1 MKTKPIPAIVML
13 VAGLVV
19 CIAGMAGH
27 METGRFVKM
36 LLVVLIV
43 FYIIGGIVKLL
54 IDKNF
59 KDMEEETTDGE
70 ETPAEAEEKEEPE
83 QESDEQD
90 IIFKSHFLTY
100 THNRNNL
107 TTKVNYTFKICLYF
121 WNSCNF
127 LHADNVINIA
137 DINSI
142 LLTAHHNN
150 DILFG
155 FFFRCFKII
164 ICHAKYPPLH

>member
-1 MKTKPIPAIVML
+1 MHYENKADTSDRYACGRFC
-13 VAGLVV
+13 GLH
-19 CIAGMAGH
+19 CRMAGH

-83 QESDEQD
+83 QRAMSRM
-90 IIFKSHFLTY
+90 
-100 THNRNNL
+100 RNN
-107 TTKVNYTFKICLYF
+107 
-121 WNSCNF
+121 
-127 LHADNVINIA
+127 
-137 DINSI
+137 
-142 LLTAHHNN
+142 
-150 DILFG
+150 
-155 FFFRCFKII
+155 
-164 ICHAKYPPLH
+164 

>member
-1 MKTKPIPAIVML
+1 MKTKPIPAIVLL
-13 VAGLVV
+13 VAGLVG

-70 ETPAEAEEKEEPE
+70 ETPEEPE

-90 IIFKSHFLTY
+90 EK
-100 THNRNNL
+100 
-107 TTKVNYTFKICLYF
+107 
-121 WNSCNF
+121 
-127 LHADNVINIA
+127 
-137 DINSI
+137 
-142 LLTAHHNN
+142 
-150 DILFG
+150 
-155 FFFRCFKII
+155 
-164 ICHAKYPPLH
+164 

>member
-1 MKTKPIPAIVML
+1 MHYENKADTSDRYACGRTC
-13 VAGLVV
+13 GLH
-19 CIAGMAGH
+19 CRNGGTYGNRQIC
-27 METGRFVKM
+27 KM

-90 IIFKSHFLTY
+90 EK
-100 THNRNNL
+100 
-107 TTKVNYTFKICLYF
+107 
-121 WNSCNF
+121 
-127 LHADNVINIA
+127 
-137 DINSI
+137 
-142 LLTAHHNN
+142 
-150 DILFG
+150 
-155 FFFRCFKII
+155 
-164 ICHAKYPPLH
+164 

>member
-1 MKTKPIPAIVML
+1 MHYENKADTSDRYA
-13 VAGLVV
+13 
-19 CIAGMAGH
+19 C
-27 METGRFVKM
+27 GRFVKM

-90 IIFKSHFLTY
+90 EK
-100 THNRNNL
+100 
-107 TTKVNYTFKICLYF
+107 
-121 WNSCNF
+121 
-127 LHADNVINIA
+127 
-137 DINSI
+137 
-142 LLTAHHNN
+142 
-150 DILFG
+150 
-155 FFFRCFKII
+155 
-164 ICHAKYPPLH
+164 

>member
-13 VAGLVV
+13 VVGIVV
-19 CIAGMAGH
+19 SIAGMAGH
-27 METGRFVKM
+27 METGRFVTM

-90 IIFKSHFLTY
+90 EK
-100 THNRNNL
+100 
-107 TTKVNYTFKICLYF
+107 
-121 WNSCNF
+121 
-127 LHADNVINIA
+127 
-137 DINSI
+137 
-142 LLTAHHNN
+142 
-150 DILFG
+150 
-155 FFFRCFKII
+155 
-164 ICHAKYPPLH
+164 

>member
-1 MKTKPIPAIVML
+1 MKTKTIPEIVML
-13 VAGLVV
+13 VAGHVI
-19 CIAGMAGH
+19 CIARIAGN
-27 METGRFVKM
+27 MENSRFLKM

-90 IIFKSHFLTY
+90 EK
-100 THNRNNL
+100 
-107 TTKVNYTFKICLYF
+107 
-121 WNSCNF
+121 
-127 LHADNVINIA
+127 
-137 DINSI
+137 
-142 LLTAHHNN
+142 
-150 DILFG
+150 
-155 FFFRCFKII
+155 
-164 ICHAKYPPLH
+164 

>member
-19 CIAGMAGH
+19 CIAGMAG
-27 METGRFVKM
+27 FVKM

-90 IIFKSHFLTY
+90 EK
-100 THNRNNL
+100 
-107 TTKVNYTFKICLYF
+107 
-121 WNSCNF
+121 
-127 LHADNVINIA
+127 
-137 DINSI
+137 
-142 LLTAHHNN
+142 
-150 DILFG
+150 
-155 FFFRCFKII
+155 
-164 ICHAKYPPLH
+164 

>member
-1 MKTKPIPAIVML
+1 MHYENKADTSDRYACGRTC
-13 VAGLVV
+13 GLHS
-19 CIAGMAGH
+19 GRAGH

-70 ETPAEAEEKEEPE
+70 ETPTEAEEKEEPE

-90 IIFKSHFLTY
+90 EK
-100 THNRNNL
+100 
-107 TTKVNYTFKICLYF
+107 
-121 WNSCNF
+121 
-127 LHADNVINIA
+127 
-137 DINSI
+137 
-142 LLTAHHNN
+142 
-150 DILFG
+150 
-155 FFFRCFKII
+155 
-164 ICHAKYPPLH
+164 

>member
-27 METGRFVKM
+27 METGRFVKISAAS
-36 LLVVLIV
+36 LKESHPHD
-43 FYIIGGIVKLL
+43 IGGIVKLL

-90 IIFKSHFLTY
+90 EK
-100 THNRNNL
+100 
-107 TTKVNYTFKICLYF
+107 
-121 WNSCNF
+121 
-127 LHADNVINIA
+127 
-137 DINSI
+137 
-142 LLTAHHNN
+142 
-150 DILFG
+150 
-155 FFFRCFKII
+155 
-164 ICHAKYPPLH
+164 

>member
-59 KDMEEETTDGE
+59 
-70 ETPAEAEEKEEPE
+70 TPAEAEEKEEPE

-90 IIFKSHFLTY
+90 EK
-100 THNRNNL
+100 
-107 TTKVNYTFKICLYF
+107 
-121 WNSCNF
+121 
-127 LHADNVINIA
+127 
-137 DINSI
+137 
-142 LLTAHHNN
+142 
-150 DILFG
+150 
-155 FFFRCFKII
+155 
-164 ICHAKYPPLH
+164 

>member
-59 KDMEEETTDGE
+59 KDMEEETTMRKFFSRYRCSGRGRRERRARAGE
-70 ETPAEAEEKEEPE
+70 
-83 QESDEQD
+83 
-90 IIFKSHFLTY
+90 
-100 THNRNNL
+100 R
-107 TTKVNYTFKICLYF
+107 
-121 WNSCNF
+121 
-127 LHADNVINIA
+127 
-137 DINSI
+137 
-142 LLTAHHNN
+142 
-150 DILFG
+150 
-155 FFFRCFKII
+155 
-164 ICHAKYPPLH
+164 

>member
-13 VAGLVV
+13 VAGLVA

-36 LLVVLIV
+36 LLVVL
-43 FYIIGGIVKLL
+43 IVKLL

-70 ETPAEAEEKEEPE
+70 ETPAESEDQAEPE

-90 IIFKSHFLTY
+90 
-100 THNRNNL
+100 
-107 TTKVNYTFKICLYF
+107 
-121 WNSCNF
+121 
-127 LHADNVINIA
+127 DE
-137 DINSI
+137 
-142 LLTAHHNN
+142 
-150 DILFG
+150 
-155 FFFRCFKII
+155 
-164 ICHAKYPPLH
+164 

>member
-43 FYIIGGIVKLL
+43 

-90 IIFKSHFLTY
+90 EK
-100 THNRNNL
+100 
-107 TTKVNYTFKICLYF
+107 
-121 WNSCNF
+121 
-127 LHADNVINIA
+127 
-137 DINSI
+137 
-142 LLTAHHNN
+142 
-150 DILFG
+150 
-155 FFFRCFKII
+155 
-164 ICHAKYPPLH
+164 

>member
-59 KDMEEETTDGE
+59 KDGE

-90 IIFKSHFLTY
+90 EK
-100 THNRNNL
+100 
-107 TTKVNYTFKICLYF
+107 
-121 WNSCNF
+121 
-127 LHADNVINIA
+127 
-137 DINSI
+137 
-142 LLTAHHNN
+142 
-150 DILFG
+150 
-155 FFFRCFKII
+155 
-164 ICHAKYPPLH
+164 

>member
-27 METGRFVKM
+27 METVKM

-90 IIFKSHFLTY
+90 EK
-100 THNRNNL
+100 
-107 TTKVNYTFKICLYF
+107 
-121 WNSCNF
+121 
-127 LHADNVINIA
+127 
-137 DINSI
+137 
-142 LLTAHHNN
+142 
-150 DILFG
+150 
-155 FFFRCFKII
+155 
-164 ICHAKYPPLH
+164 

>member
-1 MKTKPIPAIVML
+1 MHYENKADTSDRYACGRTC
-13 VAGLVV
+13 GLH
-19 CIAGMAGH
+19 CRNGGTY
-27 METGRFVKM
+27 ETGRFVKM

-90 IIFKSHFLTY
+90 EK
-100 THNRNNL
+100 
-107 TTKVNYTFKICLYF
+107 
-121 WNSCNF
+121 
-127 LHADNVINIA
+127 
-137 DINSI
+137 
-142 LLTAHHNN
+142 
-150 DILFG
+150 
-155 FFFRCFKII
+155 
-164 ICHAKYPPLH
+164 

>member
-1 MKTKPIPAIVML
+1 MHYENKADTSDRYACGRTC
-13 VAGLVV
+13 GLH
-19 CIAGMAGH
+19 CRNGG
-27 METGRFVKM
+27 TYGNRRFVKM

-90 IIFKSHFLTY
+90 EK
-100 THNRNNL
+100 
-107 TTKVNYTFKICLYF
+107 
-121 WNSCNF
+121 
-127 LHADNVINIA
+127 
-137 DINSI
+137 
-142 LLTAHHNN
+142 
-150 DILFG
+150 
-155 FFFRCFKII
+155 
-164 ICHAKYPPLH
+164 

>member
-43 FYIIGGIVKLL
+43 FYIIGGIVLL

-90 IIFKSHFLTY
+90 EK
-100 THNRNNL
+100 
-107 TTKVNYTFKICLYF
+107 
-121 WNSCNF
+121 
-127 LHADNVINIA
+127 
-137 DINSI
+137 
-142 LLTAHHNN
+142 
-150 DILFG
+150 
-155 FFFRCFKII
+155 
-164 ICHAKYPPLH
+164 

>member
-70 ETPAEAEEKEEPE
+70 ESTAEAEEKEEKEEPE

-90 IIFKSHFLTY
+90 EK
-100 THNRNNL
+100 
-107 TTKVNYTFKICLYF
+107 
-121 WNSCNF
+121 
-127 LHADNVINIA
+127 
-137 DINSI
+137 
-142 LLTAHHNN
+142 
-150 DILFG
+150 
-155 FFFRCFKII
+155 
-164 ICHAKYPPLH
+164 

>member
-54 IDKNF
+54 IDKNLRIW
-59 KDMEEETTDGE
+59 KKKPRMV
-70 ETPAEAEEKEEPE
+70 KKLR
-83 QESDEQD
+83 QRQKRK
-90 IIFKSHFLTY
+90 KSQSRRAMSRM
-100 THNRNNL
+100 RNN
-107 TTKVNYTFKICLYF
+107 
-121 WNSCNF
+121 
-127 LHADNVINIA
+127 
-137 DINSI
+137 
-142 LLTAHHNN
+142 
-150 DILFG
+150 
-155 FFFRCFKII
+155 
-164 ICHAKYPPLH
+164 

>member
-13 VAGLVV
+13 VAGLLV

-70 ETPAEAEEKEEPE
+70 ETPAEAEEKEEKEEPE

-90 IIFKSHFLTY
+90 EK
-100 THNRNNL
+100 
-107 TTKVNYTFKICLYF
+107 
-121 WNSCNF
+121 
-127 LHADNVINIA
+127 
-137 DINSI
+137 
-142 LLTAHHNN
+142 
-150 DILFG
+150 
-155 FFFRCFKII
+155 
-164 ICHAKYPPLH
+164 

>member
-59 KDMEEETTDGE
+59 KDMEEDTTDGE
-70 ETPAEAEEKEEPE
+70 ETPAEAEEKEEKEEPE

-90 IIFKSHFLTY
+90 EK
-100 THNRNNL
+100 
-107 TTKVNYTFKICLYF
+107 
-121 WNSCNF
+121 
-127 LHADNVINIA
+127 
-137 DINSI
+137 
-142 LLTAHHNN
+142 
-150 DILFG
+150 
-155 FFFRCFKII
+155 
-164 ICHAKYPPLH
+164 

>member
-19 CIAGMAGH
+19 CIAGMVGH

-70 ETPAEAEEKEEPE
+70 ETPAEAEEKEEKEEPE

-90 IIFKSHFLTY
+90 EK
-100 THNRNNL
+100 
-107 TTKVNYTFKICLYF
+107 
-121 WNSCNF
+121 
-127 LHADNVINIA
+127 
-137 DINSI
+137 
-142 LLTAHHNN
+142 
-150 DILFG
+150 
-155 FFFRCFKII
+155 
-164 ICHAKYPPLH
+164 

>member
-1 MKTKPIPAIVML
+1 
-13 VAGLVV
+13 
-19 CIAGMAGH
+19 

-70 ETPAEAEEKEEPE
+70 ETPAEAEEKEEKEEPE

-90 IIFKSHFLTY
+90 EK
-100 THNRNNL
+100 
-107 TTKVNYTFKICLYF
+107 
-121 WNSCNF
+121 
-127 LHADNVINIA
+127 
-137 DINSI
+137 
-142 LLTAHHNN
+142 
-150 DILFG
+150 
-155 FFFRCFKII
+155 
-164 ICHAKYPPLH
+164 

>member
-19 CIAGMAGH
+19 CIAGMVGH
-27 METGRFVKM
+27 METGRF
-36 LLVVLIV
+36 
-43 FYIIGGIVKLL
+43 VKLL

-90 IIFKSHFLTY
+90 EK
-100 THNRNNL
+100 
-107 TTKVNYTFKICLYF
+107 
-121 WNSCNF
+121 
-127 LHADNVINIA
+127 
-137 DINSI
+137 
-142 LLTAHHNN
+142 
-150 DILFG
+150 
-155 FFFRCFKII
+155 
-164 ICHAKYPPLH
+164 

>member
-1 MKTKPIPAIVML
+1 MQEWRDIWKPAD
-13 VAGLVV
+13 
-19 CIAGMAGH
+19 
-27 METGRFVKM
+27 FVKM

-90 IIFKSHFLTY
+90 EK
-100 THNRNNL
+100 
-107 TTKVNYTFKICLYF
+107 
-121 WNSCNF
+121 
-127 LHADNVINIA
+127 
-137 DINSI
+137 
-142 LLTAHHNN
+142 
-150 DILFG
+150 
-155 FFFRCFKII
+155 
-164 ICHAKYPPLH
+164 

>member
-59 KDMEEETTDGE
+59 KDMEETTDGE

-90 IIFKSHFLTY
+90 EK
-100 THNRNNL
+100 
-107 TTKVNYTFKICLYF
+107 
-121 WNSCNF
+121 
-127 LHADNVINIA
+127 
-137 DINSI
+137 
-142 LLTAHHNN
+142 
-150 DILFG
+150 
-155 FFFRCFKII
+155 
-164 ICHAKYPPLH
+164 